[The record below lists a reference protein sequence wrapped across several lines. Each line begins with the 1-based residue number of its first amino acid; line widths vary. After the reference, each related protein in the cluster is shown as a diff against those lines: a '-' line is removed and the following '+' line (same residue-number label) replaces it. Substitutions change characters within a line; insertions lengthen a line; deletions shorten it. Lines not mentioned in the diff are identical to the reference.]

1 MIVVVGMLQSHRM
14 AGMTLLF
21 LVMTILTSVTGFLFP
36 INGFTPAQ
44 AVGGISLLLL
54 LVAVIGL
61 YAKRLDGRWRWI
73 YVVTALVALWFNVA
87 VLIIQSFQ
95 KLTLL
100 NAAAPVVGPPFAG
113 DVNTHFVI
121 AQAVVLL
128 LFLVFGTLA
137 AFRFR
142 PGPAI
147 PA

>member
-1 MIVVVGMLQSHRM
+1 MLFR
-14 AGMTLLF
+14 
-21 LVMTILTSVTGFLFP
+21 
-36 INGFTPAQ
+36 
-44 AVGGISLLLL
+44 SLLLL
-54 LVAVIGL
+54 AAVIAL
-61 YAKRLDGRWRWI
+61 YAKRLDGRWRWT

-121 AQAVVLL
+121 TQAVVLV

-137 AFRFR
+137 VFRFR
-142 PGPAI
+142 PMASLS
-147 PA
+147 